1 MAALSPNPPPIEPP
15 QAEPVTSRPMQV
27 DAFQSAMANAGA
39 APFANPDAVGRALMA
54 ELDSFNTRAAQV
66 QQAVGAS
73 MTDADPAPTSAAT
86 PLVASDASHALDMMH
101 QHQEHMLGL
110 MMETYSFALEAEAV
124 SRAATTFTSS
134 VNTLI
139 KTQ

>member
-1 MAALSPNPPPIEPP
+1 MAALPPNPPPIEPP
-15 QAEPVTSRPMQV
+15 QAEPVTSQPMQV

-39 APFANPDAVGRALMA
+39 ALFANPDAVGRALIA
-54 ELDSFNTRAAQV
+54 ELDGFNTRATQV

-73 MTDADPAPTSAAT
+73 LTDANPAAT
-86 PLVASDASHALDMMH
+86 DTATPPVTSDIGHELDVMH